1 MKPPRS
7 STCSASAAALEHAL
21 LGLDGA
27 EARAFE
33 SHAADCEAC
42 AAVQDHLARAL
53 AEVLEG
59 LEPVAPG
66 RDVWSRIEE
75 RIEDDAAA
83 PTSSAGATNHG
94 TVQSW
99 NCTVQPWKRWAARSA
114 KTGGFAVHRADPDA
128 WEPTSIPGI
137 EVQPLTVQPEL
148 RQATMLVRMAPGT
161 AYPPHR
167 HGGPEECFVLSGDLS
182 VGTETELHTGDF
194 QRAEAGSLHPVQS
207 TRGGCLLLIQ
217 TSLDDELLG

>member
-7 STCSASAAALEHAL
+7 SACSASAAALEHAL
-21 LGLDGA
+21 LGLDA
-27 EARAFE
+27 AQARAFE
-33 SHAADCEAC
+33 RHAVDCEAC

-59 LEPVAPG
+59 LEPVTPG

-75 RIEDDAAA
+75 RIDDAEA
-83 PTSSAGATNHG
+83 PAETGPGVQGA
-94 TVQSW
+94 
-99 NCTVQPWKRWAARSA
+99 VQPWKRWAARTA
-114 KTGGFAVHRADPDA
+114 TTGGFAVYRADPDA

>member
-75 RIEDDAAA
+75 RIEDDAASRASAA
-83 PTSSAGATNHG
+83 PAGD
-94 TVQSW
+94 
-99 NCTVQPWKRWAARSA
+99 VQPWKRWAARSA
-114 KTGGFAVHRADPDA
+114 ETGGFAVHRADPDA

-182 VGTETELHTGDF
+182 VGTETELRTGDF

-217 TSLDDELLG
+217 TSLDDQLIG